1 MGVLS
6 RVVLLDAAVPL
17 VTATVISAGIA
28 YGTSL
33 MAFLRLAPAGT
44 AVPRLG
50 LNYYTIMGSGL
61 VIAFAVITVTL
72 PVLRRMTS
80 PGRARFE

>member
-1 MGVLS
+1 VFRKRPFTLLRVSGTPVGVLS
-6 RVVLLDAAVPL
+6 RVVLLEAAVPL

-44 AVPRLG
+44 AAP
-50 LNYYTIMGSGL
+50 
-61 VIAFAVITVTL
+61 
-72 PVLRRMTS
+72 
-80 PGRARFE
+80 